1 MSEFPY
7 VQNGMQKNEQNPME
21 TSPEMRGIILRGGA
35 VHNLQ
40 CVDLDLPYR
49 QLIAFCGV
57 SGSGKSSLAMD
68 TLYAEGQRRY
78 IESFSAQIRLGLQR
92 LEKPEADRIE
102 GIPPAIAVTSMAT
115 SGDNNGMPA
124 NRATVGTATELYDYL
139 RVLFARVG
147 RMWCSCG
154 REIRRDSPQTVVQW
168 MNEHLDA
175 GTRCMIAFR
184 WNSRLCG
191 DDDRDDNGG
200 EDGKTSYDVDVSS
213 DDSLTSDMEELAVEG
228 DSPLSSLSLRVPSSE
243 ELRREAERRVSWCRQ
258 NGFVRMIMNGCLYHL
273 GNDAAEASQA
283 LSDCL
288 ATKSE
293 PYIVVDRVIHE
304 PPASRDS
311 LSPSDSSP
319 SSPSSQT
326 SSSSKRLLESLETAF
341 TQGDSRC
348 YLYIDKMNT
357 LSENAS
363 ENVTNE
369 TTGASSN
376 ETFPKVSP
384 SKTCEI
390 DGRLYTLESFS
401 NRWECTRCERVFP
414 ELEPQL
420 FNFNSSLGACPECE
434 GFGNK
439 VDLNMNLI
447 VPDTRKTISEGA
459 IAPWTTPAY
468 RVYAKQLMSVA
479 TALDIPLDIPWRH
492 LTVHQVNAIR
502 KGDESLGF
510 IGLDTFF
517 ASLERRKYQMH
528 IRVFLNR
535 WRSYNTCESC
545 GGTRLRSEA
554 LAVYLGDFS
563 DKKTPAEPESRAK
576 NIGDILQMTV
586 DEATAWF
593 TSYRVGDEH
602 LATMVKNTLYQI
614 RSRLNFLQ
622 AVGLG
627 YLTLDRTLKTLSSGE
642 SRRVSLTSALGSSLV
657 NMLYILDE
665 PSTGLHCQDVDQL
678 VEVLRQL
685 RDRGNTVIVVDHEE
699 RILRAVDHIVEV
711 GPGAGERG
719 GNIVFEGTPEAM
731 CHASDSLT
739 GEYLSGKRGLIWS
752 ERRRKL
758 EHGSLK
764 LIGACGNNL
773 QGETI
778 EFPLGCLCVVSGPS
792 GSGKSTLVADTLY
805 PAIAKRLHK
814 DSVPLP
820 LPYKDLSEEGELD
833 DVILVDQYPLSRSPR
848 SNPVTYLKIMDEIRA
863 VFAETP
869 EAQSRGYTASH
880 FSFNSEEGRCPT
892 CGGDGRIEIDMQF
905 LADVTMR
912 CGTCGG
918 RRYRR
923 EVLDVTWRN
932 RNIDEVLNMTAREA
946 FTFFRGRAKV
956 QTRLK
961 RLIDV
966 GLDYVRL
973 GQPTDTLSGGELQR
987 LKLAAYISTS
997 KRSRCLFIMDEP
1009 TSGLHFSDVVQLLD
1023 CFDALLAVGHSL
1035 VLVEH
1040 NLRMIQSADWV
1051 IDLGPGA
1058 ANAGGRVVAAGTP
1071 EDIMHNERSVT
1082 GRFLREL
1089 VARGENNVENDP

>member
-1 MSEFPY
+1 MSEFPCE
-7 VQNGMQKNEQNPME
+7 QNNEQILAEE
-21 TSPEMRGIILRGGA
+21 TTHTLASVNTPATQTQSGPSLAEMRGIILRGGA

-40 CVDLDLPYR
+40 NVDLDLPYR
-49 QLIAFCGV
+49 RLIAFCGV

-115 SGDNNGMPA
+115 SGENSGMPA

-139 RVLFARVG
+139 RVLFARAG
-147 RMWCSCG
+147 RMWCHCG
-154 REIRRDSPQTVVQW
+154 QEIRRDSPQTIIQW
-168 MNEHLDA
+168 MDEHLEI
-175 GTRCMIAFR
+175 GTRCMVAFR
-184 WNSRLCG
+184 WNDQQCG
-191 DDDRDDNGG
+191 DEDDAFQ
-200 EDGKTSYDVDVSS
+200 TFDVSS
-213 DDSLTSDMEELAVEG
+213 EEASKLDSEEDSIEDLSTPQSREYSPEELQ
-228 DSPLSSLSLRVPSSE
+228 
-243 ELRREAERRVSWCRQ
+243 REAQRRISWCRQ
-258 NGFVRMIMNGCLYHL
+258 NGFVRMIIDDHLYHI
-273 GNDAAEASQA
+273 GDDAAEAGHA
-283 LSDCL
+283 LWSSL
-288 ATKSE
+288 AAKLE
-293 PYIVVDRVIHE
+293 PQIVVDRVVHE
-304 PPASRDS
+304 AYTP
-311 LSPSDSSP
+311 
-319 SSPSSQT
+319 QT
-326 SSSSKRLLESLETAF
+326 SPKRLLESLETAF
-341 TQGDSRC
+341 THGNDHC
-348 YLYIDKMNT
+348 YLYIEKAKSDGVSCESVDSSLN
-357 LSENAS
+357 
-363 ENVTNE
+363 NV
-369 TTGASSN
+369 
-376 ETFPKVSP
+376 PK
-384 SKTCEI
+384 
-390 DGRLYTLESFS
+390 DGMPYAIHQINDRLYLLESFS
-401 NRWECTRCERVFP
+401 NRWECTQCERVFP

-447 VPDTRKTISEGA
+447 VPDTRKTIADGA
-459 IAPWTTPAY
+459 IVPWTTPAY
-468 RVYAKQLMSVA
+468 RVYTKQLMDA
-479 TALDIPLDIPWRH
+479 AAELDIPLDIPWRH
-492 LTVHQVNAIR
+492 LTPHQMDTIR
-502 KGDESLGF
+502 KGDETLGF
-510 IGLDTFF
+510 TGLDAFF

-535 WRSYNTCESC
+535 WRSYNTCKSC

-554 LAVYLGDFS
+554 LAVYLGSFS
-563 DKKTPAEPESRAK
+563 DKKTPLEPESQAK
-576 NIGDILQMTV
+576 NIGDVLRMTV
-586 DEATAWF
+586 DEAAVWF
-593 TSYRVGDEH
+593 SQYRPDEQV
-602 LATMVKNTLYQI
+602 AAMVKNTLYQI
-614 RSRLNFLQ
+614 RSRLTFLQ

-627 YLTLDRTLKTLSSGE
+627 YLALDRTLKTLSSGE

-665 PSTGLHCQDVDQL
+665 PSTGLHCQDIDRL
-678 VEVLRQL
+678 IEVLRQL

-731 CHASDSLT
+731 CRASESLT
-739 GEYLSGKRGLIWS
+739 GEYLSGKRGLVWS

-758 EHGSLK
+758 EHGRLK
-764 LIGACGNNL
+764 LVGACGHNL

-778 EFPLGCLCVVSGPS
+778 EFPLGCLCVVTGPS
-792 GSGKSTLVADTLY
+792 GSGKSSLVADTLY
-805 PAIAKRLHK
+805 PAIAKRMHK

-820 LPYKDLSEEGELD
+820 LPYKELSEDGELD
-833 DVILVDQYPLSRSPR
+833 DVVLVDQCPLSRSPR

-880 FSFNSEEGRCPT
+880 FSFNSEEGRCPA

-923 EVLDVTWRN
+923 EVLDITWRN

-956 QTRLK
+956 QTKLK

-1009 TSGLHFSDVVQLLD
+1009 TSGLHFADVVRLLD
-1023 CFDALLAVGHSL
+1023 CFDALLSIGHSL

-1040 NLRMIQSADWV
+1040 NLRMIQAADWV
-1051 IDLGPGA
+1051 VDLGPGA
-1058 ANAGGRVVAAGTP
+1058 ANEGGRVVATGTP
-1071 EDIMHNERSVT
+1071 EEIMRNEHSIT
-1082 GRFLREL
+1082 GPFLREL
-1089 VARGENNVENDP
+1089 VARGEKNIGSR